1 MKGIAAVWAPAG
13 DGANDP
19 VAYTKAIQSLTGFSD
34 ATMDKKYSELS
45 SEQQA
50 LFRAAQK
57 RIEQGAPAATTKTT
71 TTTTPAATTTTGGV
85 SGGARARQEG
95 EVAGTKEFSSQLGKQ
110 HADMAVQIDKSG
122 IGAPEAYNR
131 ATDILNIA
139 EDKDM
144 QDMFG
149 ILRQKGV
156 APFILKQLESGVQ
169 AGQFGSI
176 GLKDLSKNLTEAG
189 ASPEQIKK
197 FDRLERHLAQAEL
210 EWAKTY
216 LKGQGA
222 VSDAERELFKAVGG
236 STLNSYQMLERIQK
250 GLDAKSRFDAA
261 ASDLRA
267 ANPRQNWVDFK
278 SSPEY
283 RDLAKNYVNE
293 LKDIS
298 KTVKQRPQSEQQT
311 APMSGTTSGK
321 IEWKV
326 VTPK

>member
-1 MKGIAAVWAPAG
+1 MCSSDLTAPAAETKTGTESRNFNPGNIRYGDFAKSLGATGQDSRGYAIFPDETTGANAQHKLLSGDRYKDLPLKGIAAVWAPAG

-139 EDKDM
+139 QDKDM

-169 AGQFGSI
+169 AGQ
-176 GLKDLSKNLTEAG
+176 L
-189 ASPEQIKK
+189 
-197 FDRLERHLAQAEL
+197 DR
-210 EWAKTY
+210 K
-216 LKGQGA
+216 
-222 VSDAERELFKAVGG
+222 
-236 STLNSYQMLERIQK
+236 STRLNS
-250 GLDAKSRFDAA
+250 SH
-261 ASDLRA
+261 
-267 ANPRQNWVDFK
+267 
-278 SSPEY
+278 
-283 RDLAKNYVNE
+283 
-293 LKDIS
+293 
-298 KTVKQRPQSEQQT
+298 
-311 APMSGTTSGK
+311 
-321 IEWKV
+321 
-326 VTPK
+326 